1 MDPRQFRVEGPSLAA
16 LRAQVA
22 AEHGPRAR
30 IIAAEKVTVGGIRG
44 FFSRQYFEVT
54 VELEPDVPTEDTRRS
69 RRAKLDVEAR
79 LGIAALLAE
88 ADEAEARIQGT
99 PAEASVS
106 TGSDHFAALM
116 DDLTFN
122 TVKPT
127 ADAVPPP
134 AVTRAVVPP
143 RSAATPVPLGGVGD
157 LVVIVGLHEDAT
169 AVAASMAAVNRSGNQ
184 DAVEH
189 AGTLAGRAP
198 DWDRRRALAARA
210 QAVERG
216 GAVFVA
222 FGLEGERNPAALAVQ
237 AATLRTLGAD
247 QLWVAVD
254 AGRKAQD
261 TANWV
266 RGLTALIH
274 VDGVGV
280 VGSAAT
286 ASPETVDQLSVP
298 VGWVDGLPVRRSA
311 GGQPDKLA

>member
-54 VELEPDVPTEDTRRS
+54 VELQPDVPTDDTRRS

-79 LGIAALLAE
+79 LGIAALLAD
-88 ADEAEARIQGT
+88 ADQAEARIQAT
-99 PAEASVS
+99 PAEALVS
-106 TGSDHFAALM
+106 TGSNHFAALM

-122 TVKPT
+122 TVPPT
-127 ADAVPPP
+127 ADAEP
-134 AVTRAVVPP
+134 APEAPL
-143 RSAATPVPLGGVGD
+143 RSAAIPVPLGGVGD
-157 LVVIVGLHEDAT
+157 LVVIVGLHEDAA
-169 AVAASMAAVNRSGNQ
+169 AVATSMAAVDPSGNP
-184 DAVEH
+184 DAVER
-189 AGTLAGRAP
+189 AGTLAGLSP
-198 DWDRRRALAARA
+198 DWDRRRAIAARA
-210 QAVERG
+210 QAVQRG

-237 AATLRTLGAD
+237 AETLRTIGAD

-261 TANWV
+261 TAIWV
-266 RGLTALIH
+266 RSLTALLR
-274 VDGVGV
+274 VDGVCV